1 MHNTL
6 LRILILPTL
15 FLLFSCG
22 QTDEEALVE
31 SFDDYKQ
38 AIKDRDG
45 EKLWDYQDKKSQK
58 YYSELLEHIKYSD
71 RSTVEDLDD
80 LEKGLIFMFRGL
92 VDKIELNSFNEKQF
106 LVKCMELDQNN
117 TETSKMTLDDIKID
131 GNKASATFLVDGKSG
146 KEDLEEMGLDEI
158 KLYFTKEDGN
168 WKLDINAFNTKSMKP
183 MMDKIVDVLKKSEM
197 GITNFSDM
205 ILMGLRVEYPDFDES
220 LIWSPTK

>member
-1 MHNTL
+1 SMHNTL

-168 WKLDINAFNTKSMKP
+168 WKL
-183 MMDKIVDVLKKSEM
+183 
-197 GITNFSDM
+197 
-205 ILMGLRVEYPDFDES
+205 
-220 LIWSPTK
+220 